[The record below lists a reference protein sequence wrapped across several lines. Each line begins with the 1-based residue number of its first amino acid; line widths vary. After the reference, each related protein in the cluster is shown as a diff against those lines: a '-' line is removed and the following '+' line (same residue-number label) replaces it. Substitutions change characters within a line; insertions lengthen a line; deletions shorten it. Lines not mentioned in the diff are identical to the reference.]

1 MTKITVVQPA
11 TPQKAATLPVPRK
24 KARKKNKEKRKSTCS
39 FSPCCHFPQH
49 LLPAPFLLPSTFATP
64 GFVRMASLVDK
75 KQAELAAR
83 ALLQAIDQNN
93 STSIVPEE
101 QRITLVLTLMYLTK
115 FKSKRFFV

>member
-1 MTKITVVQPA
+1 
-11 TPQKAATLPVPRK
+11 
-24 KARKKNKEKRKSTCS
+24 
-39 FSPCCHFPQH
+39 
-49 LLPAPFLLPSTFATP
+49 
-64 GFVRMASLVDK
+64 MASLVDK

-93 STSIVPEE
+93 STSIVPVE